1 MSVTSTHVETNHSTT
16 SEPKRDFFRLRER
29 GTTVA
34 RELRGGLVTFVAMAY
49 ILVLNP
55 IILSGPDST
64 GAYLGGGTDGPNLPA
79 IAAGTAIVAGLM
91 TLLTGVIANF
101 PLAMAAGLG
110 LNTIVGVVIVQMPG
124 MTWADGMG
132 IIVIEGIVITL
143 LVVTGLREAIF
154 RAVPKFLR
162 TAISVGLGLFITLV
176 GLVNAGLIRPGEG
189 TIMSFGINGSIASWP
204 LAVFVFGLFLTA
216 ICLLRGV
223 PGALLIGIVSSTI
236 AAVIVN
242 IVAKP
247 GSVAGGDVTGWNGG
261 APALNGSPVQIPDF
275 STLGCFSVVGPFQK
289 LGVISVVVLAFS
301 VMLADFFDTM
311 GTMVAVAS
319 EGDLLDEDGMPYH
332 TSRILLLDSLA
343 ALAGGMGGVSSN
355 TSFVESTTGV
365 ADGARTGLA
374 SVTTGALFLLS
385 IFFAPLVTLVPS
397 EAAAPALVA
406 VGFLM
411 MQQVTEIDWE
421 DLSVGIPAF
430 LTVALMPFSYSITV
444 GIGVGFIAYVI
455 MAVAAGK
462 ARKVHPLMWG
472 TLVAFVI
479 YFLLDP
485 IQKLLLG

>member
-1 MSVTSTHVETNHSTT
+1 
-16 SEPKRDFFRLRER
+16 
-29 GTTVA
+29 
-34 RELRGGLVTFVAMAY
+34 
-49 ILVLNP
+49 
-55 IILSGPDST
+55 
-64 GAYLGGGTDGPNLPA
+64 
-79 IAAGTAIVAGLM
+79 
-91 TLLTGVIANF
+91 
-101 PLAMAAGLG
+101 
-110 LNTIVGVVIVQMPG
+110 
-124 MTWADGMG
+124 
-132 IIVIEGIVITL
+132 
-143 LVVTGLREAIF
+143 
-154 RAVPKFLR
+154 
-162 TAISVGLGLFITLV
+162 
-176 GLVNAGLIRPGEG
+176 
-189 TIMSFGINGSIASWP
+189 
-204 LAVFVFGLFLTA
+204 
-216 ICLLRGV
+216 
-223 PGALLIGIVSSTI
+223 
-236 AAVIVN
+236 
-242 IVAKP
+242 
-247 GSVAGGDVTGWNGG
+247 
-261 APALNGSPVQIPDF
+261 
-275 STLGCFSVVGPFQK
+275 
-289 LGVISVVVLAFS
+289 
-301 VMLADFFDTM
+301 M

-444 GIGVGFIAYVI
+444 GIGVGFVAFVI
-455 MAVAAGK
+455 MSVAAGK
-462 ARKVHPLMWG
+462 ARRVHPLMWG
-472 TLVAFVI
+472 TFVAFVV